1 MSDKTKEILHRILT
15 FIIILVLGYLVIFIS
30 PLLTTNYVEFMAL
43 ALAIIF
49 HAAVVYL
56 AITKKK

>member
-1 MSDKTKEILHRILT
+1 MTNKMKEFFRRILT
-15 FIIILVLGYLVIFIS
+15 FITIMVLGFLIIYVS
-30 PLLTTNYVEFMAL
+30 PLFSTNYAEFTAI
-43 ALAIIF
+43 AFAIIF